1 MVSMVTA
8 ILLPFTVI
16 PSSSLSVKQDTLT
29 FSVSSLSL
37 ALDLRFL
44 KLQKVVQRLRSFIFP
59 LPLFR
64 ERERES
70 ERARESL
77 VRNREI

>member
-44 KLQKVVQRLRSFIFP
+44 KLQEVVQRLRSFIFS
-59 LPLFR
+59 LPLF
-64 ERERES
+64 RERES